1 MFWPRFKIT
10 DCDLERSGAAA
21 SVRDNRNAKSPGKR
35 LPADDECHHYHG
47 WQMEDLAGTAV
58 RVTPERH
65 RADEWAVVLAAG
77 SIPHRLRS
85 RLDGWAL
92 IVAAEDAE
100 AAREAL
106 DAYDRENIADTAD
119 VGADAV
125 VPVRGAAAVGVA
137 VGLLLIGFFAVP
149 GTRASRSAWFE
160 RGSADAERIV
170 AGEWWRTVTAL
181 TLHADAPHLLGNAA
195 ASAVL
200 VGAVSNQLGPGVGLC
215 LLLLA
220 GAGGN
225 ELTAVAHGSNHNSVG
240 ASTAM
245 FGAIGILAATRVVS
259 RGRRPAVRTLWMVVA
274 ASLALLALLGT
285 SPYADLLAHL
295 FGLLLG
301 GALGLAAAATL
312 PRSLRPSAQWAL
324 AVAVLALVVGAW
336 LRAVA

>member
-1 MFWPRFKIT
+1 
-10 DCDLERSGAAA
+10 
-21 SVRDNRNAKSPGKR
+21 
-35 LPADDECHHYHG
+35 
-47 WQMEDLAGTAV
+47 MEDLAGTDV

-65 RADEWAVVLAAG
+65 QADEWAVVLATG
-77 SIPHRLRS
+77 NIPHRLHPG
-85 RLDGWAL
+85 LDGWAL
-92 IVAAEDAE
+92 IVGVRDAE

-125 VPVRGAAAVGVA
+125 APIRGAAVVGVA
-137 VGLLLIGFFAVP
+137 VGLLLIGFFAVT
-149 GTRASRSAWFE
+149 GTRASRSTWFE

-181 TLHADAPHLLGNAA
+181 TLHADAPHVIGNAG
-195 ASAVL
+195 ASVVL
-200 VGAVSNQLGPGVGLC
+200 VGAVSHQLGPGVGLC
-215 LLLLA
+215 VLLLA

-225 ELTAVAHGSNHNSVG
+225 ALTAVAHGAHHDSVG

-259 RGRRPAVRTLWMVVA
+259 RGRRPAARKLWMVVA

-285 SPYADLLAHL
+285 SPNADLLAHL

-301 GALGLAAAATL
+301 GALGLATAAAL
-312 PRSLRPSAQWAL
+312 PRPLRPPAQWGLPGAGL
-324 AVAVLALVVGAW
+324 PVGVGAW
-336 LRAVA
+336 R